1 MNEFGDYALM
11 DGLHSNTNIRYHQS
25 VCIKLSTFEK
35 SCLFILFYSILLPVA
50 HTLSLVRSLLSI
62 DPSMTSEERRGER
75 DVEREGFAAEKF
87 SFVFGY
93 FWCFFLLLDY
103 II

>member
-1 MNEFGDYALM
+1 MNSEIMPGWMDY
-11 DGLHSNTNIRYHQS
+11 TVIRTYFQS
-25 VCIKLSTFEK
+25 VCIKLSIFEK
-35 SCLFILFYSILLPVA
+35 TRLFILFYSILLPVA

-87 SFVFGY
+87 SFFGN